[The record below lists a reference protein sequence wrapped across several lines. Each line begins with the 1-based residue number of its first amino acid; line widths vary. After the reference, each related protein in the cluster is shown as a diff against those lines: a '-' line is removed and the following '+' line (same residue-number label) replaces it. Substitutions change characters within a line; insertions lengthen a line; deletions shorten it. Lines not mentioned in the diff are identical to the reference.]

1 MTLIYVEE
9 AAEEE
14 AGGADVAAEFH
25 HCPVHAGAQ
34 NLFELSQDDLDLGFS
49 DLGGDEG
56 VFGE

>member
-34 NLFELSQDDLDLGFS
+34 NLFELS
-49 DLGGDEG
+49 
-56 VFGE
+56 